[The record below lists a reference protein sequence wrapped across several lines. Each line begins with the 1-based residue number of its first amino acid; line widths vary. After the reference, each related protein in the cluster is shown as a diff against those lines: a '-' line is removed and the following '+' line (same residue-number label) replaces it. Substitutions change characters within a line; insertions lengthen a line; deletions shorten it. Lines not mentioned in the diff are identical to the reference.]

1 MTVLPLSCRSELQ
14 IYDFCL
20 RQPVGIARCFAAVSG
35 FKLLRHSGFT
45 LLFLSR
51 SERVHR
57 MQRGVPTLKGSLTR
71 ESVRMALR
79 AVLVLAGLFA
89 FVAAGVAQ
97 REAAISE
104 LGALPEGVTLPVQL
118 GRSLR
123 AGKVRVGTQIVV
135 KTTQRVP
142 VSENFYLKAG
152 AELDGEVV
160 ASVAGSGNASRPAT
174 LSIRFTRLRYGN
186 QSIPLRT
193 KAIAIANFM
202 QVGYAGLPADG
213 GPDMGI
219 TNAANWTTKQVGGD
233 AVVRTGWVGPV
244 VGSDT
249 QTVGHADYYG
259 VYSLPAPSP
268 GDGPSFPRALGVFST
283 TAAGLYGFGPGSA
296 LKSDDGTITLTGPGK
311 SVGLRNGDN
320 LLLEVL
326 APS

>member
-1 MTVLPLSCRSELQ
+1 M
-14 IYDFCL
+14 
-20 RQPVGIARCFAAVSG
+20 
-35 FKLLRHSGFT
+35 
-45 LLFLSR
+45 
-51 SERVHR
+51 
-57 MQRGVPTLKGSLTR
+57 LKGSLNR

-79 AVLVLAGLFA
+79 AVLVLAGVFA
-89 FVAAGVAQ
+89 FVAAAAAQ

-104 LGALPEGVTLPVQL
+104 LEVLPQGVTLPVKL

-142 VSENFYLKAG
+142 VSEDSYLKAG
-152 AELDGEVV
+152 AELEGEVM
-160 ASVAGSGNASRPAT
+160 ASTAGNASTPAT
-174 LSIRFTRLRYGN
+174 LSIRFTRLRYGK
-186 QSIPLRT
+186 QSIPVRT

-202 QVGYAGLPADG
+202 QVDYAYLPADG

-219 TNAANWTTKQVGGD
+219 VSEANWTTKQVGGE

-244 VGSDT
+244 VGSNT
-249 QTVGHADYYG
+249 ETVGHADYYG

-283 TAAGLYGFGPGSA
+283 TAAGLYGFGRGSE
-296 LKSDDGTITLTGPGK
+296 LTSVDGTIKVTGPGK
-311 SVGLRNGDN
+311 SIELRTGDN

-326 APS
+326 SPS